1 MSLVEY
7 VHKQGFLMKTGHYNH
22 PSTSTDVN
30 SNILDEATRAA
41 QAAKLQLANTQPIL
55 HISHQLT

>member
-1 MSLVEY
+1 
-7 VHKQGFLMKTGHYNH
+7 MKTGHNNY
-22 PSTSTDVN
+22 PITSTDVN

-41 QAAKLQLANTQPIL
+41 QAAKLQLADTQPIL